1 MGNLKI
7 SSRLYILLVITTAA
21 FSLMLLITQ
30 FGMSYLGDLQDAG
43 YKRNSESNEM
53 LITAKIG
60 PVMYRVIADSII
72 NRNLTESAKDWA
84 EIKITTEKMLAR
96 ASELADTPEEKKSAE
111 QAKTAHRALISL
123 YESQVLPLL
132 KADADLKQIRP
143 LDDEMDKYVTAIND
157 ALTPFASSLTADA
170 EEADKQ
176 FDATRARIIS
186 GSLATALVM
195 LSALITISLYV
206 RKSIIQQLGGEPR
219 YAMEVSRRIAAGDLS
234 TRVEIAGT
242 SQDSLMASIK
252 VMQEQ
257 LAQLIRKV
265 LTSSANVSSLAAEL
279 AAASSQVSAS
289 ASQQSDDTV
298 SVAASIEQ
306 LTVSIDIVAGN
317 AQEAEQIATESGSRS
332 DQGALQVK
340 DATDEMTRIAHNVKE
355 TAQQMATLTA
365 QSQQISSIANV
376 IKEVADQTNLLALN
390 AAIEAARAGEQG
402 RGFAVVAD
410 EVRKLAER
418 TTRSADEISS
428 MIASIQS
435 HTEHATAAMQQGNQ
449 RVTEGVVLAGRAGDS
464 MRLISEGSKG
474 VVQAV
479 TGISHSLREQKSTS
493 GAIAKRVE
501 HIAHMTEE
509 TSTVVS
515 QVAANADR
523 LKSMADELKQAV
535 AGFRV

>member
-340 DATDEMTRIAHNVKE
+340 DATDEMTRIAHNVNE